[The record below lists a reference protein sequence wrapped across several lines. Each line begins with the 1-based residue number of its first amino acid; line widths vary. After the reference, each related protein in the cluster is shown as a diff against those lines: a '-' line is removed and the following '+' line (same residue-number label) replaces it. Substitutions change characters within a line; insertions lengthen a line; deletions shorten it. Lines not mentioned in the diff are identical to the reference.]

1 MKRHKLSPEVQKKLD
16 EYTSK
21 LLEEQIKMERLVNKD
36 LDYIFLQELIDKV
49 EKDDVVI
56 DIRLADGTE
65 LHIRKDKK
73 EILPSSTIGRVK

>member
-1 MKRHKLSPEVQKKLD
+1 MKRHKLSPDVQKKID
-16 EYTSK
+16 EYAEK
-21 LLEEQIKMERLVNKD
+21 VLAEQLKMEQLVSHN
-36 LDYIFLQELIDKV
+36 LDYIFLQELIFKV
-49 EKDDVVI
+49 EKSDVVI

>member
-1 MKRHKLSPEVQKKLD
+1 MIKKKLSKEVQKKVD

-49 EKDDVVI
+49 EKSDVVI